1 VKSYTRMS
9 NEDNRHPFLLVKG
22 LTVEFG
28 GLSALMNVDLEVS
41 EGGIRGIIGPNGAG
55 KTTLFNAL
63 TGFVKAAAGE
73 VKYQGED
80 ILGLRPYEIAKKGVI
95 RTFQGGGI
103 FSEMNVL
110 ENLMTG
116 YHRLLESSLL
126 EVAFRFRKNKSEAK
140 KIWGKAL
147 RLLEA
152 LKLKDLAES
161 LAGDL
166 SFGQQRLVELGRAL
180 MSDPKL
186 LLLDEPAAGL
196 SSSERDD
203 LIQLLKGIAGG
214 NGIYI
219 LLTDHSMDFV
229 MGICDYITVL
239 NYGQVIGEG
248 KPEDIQKNREV
259 IEAYLG
265 HEGESD
271 ASGR

>member
-1 VKSYTRMS
+1 MP
-9 NEDNRHPFLLVKG
+9 NEDNGHPFLLVKG

-28 GLSALMNVDLEVS
+28 GLSALMNVHLEVS
-41 EGGIRGIIGPNGAG
+41 QGGIRGIIGPNGAG

-73 VKYQGED
+73 VKYQGEE
-80 ILGLRPYEIAKKGVI
+80 ILGLRPHEIAKKGVI

-126 EVAFRFRKNKSEAK
+126 EVAFRFRKNRSEAR
-140 KIWGKAL
+140 KIREKAL

-152 LKLKDLAES
+152 LKLEDLAES

-203 LIQLLKGIAGG
+203 LIQLLNGIAGG

-248 KPEDIQKNREV
+248 IPEDIQKNREV

-265 HEGESD
+265 HEEESD